1 MGNGRRLHQR
11 PVDVR
16 HVRHVR
22 MRRDDDGRAMGL
34 VLARRHVLGLQR
46 ELLLLLL
53 VGIVPLRHVLLLV
66 GRRVR
71 RHIVLGVMVLRVRVV
86 DGRVCL
92 RREMVVLGLTL
103 PSSLVDLPGQD
114 VRTGHHCRLLSTMP
128 SQSALVR
135 DRATNV

>member
-1 MGNGRRLHQR
+1 
-11 PVDVR
+11 VR
-16 HVRHVR
+16 HVGHVR
-22 MRRDDDGRAMGL
+22 MRRDDDRRAMGL

-46 ELLLLLL
+46 ELRLLL
-53 VGIVPLRHVLLLV
+53 VGIVPLRHVLLLLLLLV

-71 RHIVLGVMVLRVRVV
+71 RYIVLGVVVLRVGVV

-92 RREMVVLGLTL
+92 RREVVVLGLAL
-103 PSSLVDLPGQD
+103 PPSLVDCPREHVG
-114 VRTGHHCRLLSTMP
+114 TGHHCRLLSTMP

>member
-1 MGNGRRLHQR
+1 
-11 PVDVR
+11 
-16 HVRHVR
+16 
-22 MRRDDDGRAMGL
+22 MGL

-46 ELLLLLL
+46 KLRLLL

-71 RHIVLGVMVLRVRVV
+71 RHIVLGMMVLRVWVV

-92 RREMVVLGLTL
+92 RREVVVLGLAL
-103 PSSLVDLPGQD
+103 PPSLVDCAGKD

>member
-1 MGNGRRLHQR
+1 MG
-11 PVDVR
+11 
-16 HVRHVR
+16 

-34 VLARRHVLGLQR
+34 ILARRHVLGLQR
-46 ELLLLLL
+46 ELRLLL
-53 VGIVPLRHVLLLV
+53 VGVVPLRHVLLLLLLLLLLLV

-86 DGRVCL
+86 DRRVCL
-92 RREMVVLGLTL
+92 RREMVVVLGVTL
-103 PSSLVDLPGQD
+103 PPSLVDRPRQD